1 MKHLTKGLMA
11 MFLGIAATSCVGT
24 DGYVDTDKS
33 ADYKKNAENVLGITI
48 PANQDFTMVSTAT
61 VATTV
66 NLEEGETYTVRVYAN
81 DPIQEG
87 VGKYIATG
95 TVQNGHTF
103 TTNITYPSAKKTLYV
118 GATDSKGFT
127 TYKQVEIVNAQAIA
141 NITTKNTTAASRG
154 TRSITVGKDTY
165 DKFPSAADVATYFP
179 TAIPGDAV
187 EVSELLDK
195 YQGKTVPTQWGTATL
210 WDLYAI
216 YSNVIKEGF
225 NLKITQAGTTEL
237 GGNYQNA
244 GWDASAGKNVAYPYN
259 VYVNVDGN
267 VTLKR
272 SGATHFNLYILKGNV
287 TLESNYGE
295 QAGLISVAAG
305 ATLNDQRNSIAANQ
319 GVKFFNRGTINATN
333 ASKYDI
339 GNFCTVYN
347 ESKFNVTGAL
357 TYSPGDANTSYFMNL
372 GDNAEL
378 TAAAMTL
385 NSAGN
390 FFNSGTVNITGETS
404 VTQKE
409 IYWVNN
415 GHYTTGSMKFS
426 AWNTTFYNYCQLT
439 VVNNC
444 AFQDGQFN
452 MMENSYAEFGTAN
465 FNNFQVNMENH
476 AAFYV
481 KGVNSWG
488 AQGDGIYQGFKA
500 AAGAEAY
507 VKLSGK
513 TTIASHKNSMVI
525 SEGINLAHG
534 EIDDLGKNNSGD
546 QPTHVFN
553 GTEVSDANL
562 TITKSTEGCG
572 ATITT
577 GGKIDP
583 VEPEVYTY
591 AFEDTDNGDYDLND
605 LVLRINEKP
614 GDATKLVVTLV
625 ATGADY
631 DIETYVNNQIMTFN
645 GETEAHRALLGEDG
659 VKKHI
664 NTQSTVGGK
673 SATADFVTC
682 EINKPAGFNNDFTTL
697 KVSIKV
703 LNTDKTYTYPNT
715 NTYPNAIMIPGKWKW
730 PKEKVNITNAYSMG
744 YETAA
749 DHSFGTWASEYPHVN
764 ALDWYDYPVTNQVV
778 NMDK

>member
-11 MFLGIAATSCVGT
+11 MFLGITAISCVSNT
-24 DGYVDTDKS
+24 DYGEVDKS
-33 ADYKKNAENVLGITI
+33 EDYKKNAEKKLGITI

-66 NLEEGETYTVRVYAN
+66 NLEAGETYTVRVYAN

-95 TVQNGHTF
+95 SVQNGHTF
-103 TTNITYPSAKKTLYV
+103 TTNVTYPSAKKTLYV

-165 DKFPSAADVATYFP
+165 DKFPSAANVAAYFP

-195 YQGKTVPTQWGTATL
+195 YKGKTWGTTTL
-210 WDLYAI
+210 WDIYAI

-244 GWDASAGKNVAYPYN
+244 GWDASAGKNMAYPYN

-287 TLESNYGE
+287 TLESYYGE
-295 QAGLISVAAG
+295 QAGIISVAAG

-319 GVKFFNRGTINATN
+319 GVKIFNRGTINATN
-333 ASKYDI
+333 TSKYDI

-534 EIDDLGKNNSGD
+534 EIDDLGKNNSGV

-562 TITKSTEGCG
+562 TITKSAEGCG

-577 GGKIDP
+577 GGRIDP

-591 AFEDTDNGDYDLND
+591 AFEDTDEGDYDLND
-605 LVLRINEKP
+605 VVLRVNEKP
-614 GDATKLVVTLV
+614 GDATKLIVTLV

-631 DIETYVNNQIMTFN
+631 NIETYINNQVLTFN
-645 GETEAHRALLGEDG
+645 GETEVHKALLGEEG
-659 VKKHI
+659 VMKHI
-664 NTQSTVGGK
+664 NTESTVGGRY
-673 SATADFVTC
+673 ATADFVTC
-682 EINKPAGFNNDFTTL
+682 EIAKPADFNNDYSTL

-703 LNTDKTYTYPNT
+703 LNTEKTYAYPHT
-715 NTYPNAIMIPGKWKW
+715 NTYPNAVMMPGKWKW
-730 PKEKVNITNAYSMG
+730 PKEKVCITTAYSVG
-744 YETAA
+744 YETLE

-764 ALDWYDYPVTNQVV
+764 ALDWYDNPVTNQVV

>member
-11 MFLGIAATSCVGT
+11 MFLGITAISCVSNT
-24 DGYVDTDKS
+24 DYGEVDKS
-33 ADYKKNAENVLGITI
+33 EDYKKNAEKKLGITI

-66 NLEEGETYTVRVYAN
+66 NLEAGETYTVRVYAN

-95 TVQNGHTF
+95 SVQNGHTF
-103 TTNITYPSAKKTLYV
+103 TTNVTYPSAKKTLYV

-165 DKFPSAADVATYFP
+165 DKFPSAANVAAYFP

-195 YQGKTVPTQWGTATL
+195 YKGKTWGTTTL
-210 WDLYAI
+210 WDIYAI

-244 GWDASAGKNVAYPYN
+244 GWDASAGKNMAYPYN

-287 TLESNYGE
+287 TLESYYGE
-295 QAGLISVAAG
+295 QAGIISVAAG

-319 GVKFFNRGTINATN
+319 GVKIFNRGTINATN
-333 ASKYDI
+333 TSKYDI

-534 EIDDLGKNNSGD
+534 EIDDLGKNNSGV

-562 TITKSTEGCG
+562 TITKSAEGCG

-577 GGKIDP
+577 GGRIDP

-591 AFEDTDNGDYDLND
+591 AFEDTDEGDYDLND
-605 LVLRINEKP
+605 VVLRVNEKP
-614 GDATKLVVTLV
+614 GDATKLIVTLV

-631 DIETYVNNQIMTFN
+631 NIETYINNQVLTFN
-645 GETEAHRALLGEDG
+645 GETEVHKALLGEEG
-659 VKKHI
+659 VMKHI
-664 NTQSTVGGK
+664 NTESTVGGRY
-673 SATADFVTC
+673 ATADFVTC
-682 EINKPAGFNNDFTTL
+682 EIAKPADFNNDYSTL

-703 LNTDKTYTYPNT
+703 LNTEKTYAYPHT
-715 NTYPNAIMIPGKWKW
+715 NTYPNAVMMPGKWKW
-730 PKEKVNITNAYSMG
+730 PKEKVCITTAYSVG
-744 YETAA
+744 YGTLE
-749 DHSFGTWASEYPHVN
+749 DHSFSTWASEYPHVN
-764 ALDWYDYPVTNQVV
+764 ALDWYDNPVTNQVV

>member
-11 MFLGIAATSCVGT
+11 MFLGITAISCVSNT
-24 DGYVDTDKS
+24 DYGEVDKS
-33 ADYKKNAENVLGITI
+33 EDYKKNAEKKLGITI

-95 TVQNGHTF
+95 SVQNGHTF
-103 TTNITYPSAKKTLYV
+103 TTNVTYPSAKKTLYV

-165 DKFPSAADVATYFP
+165 DKFPSAADVAANFP

-195 YQGKTVPTQWGTATL
+195 YKGKKWGTATL
-210 WDLYAI
+210 WDIYAI

-244 GWDASAGKNVAYPYN
+244 GWDASAGKNMAYPYN

-272 SGATHFNLYILKGNV
+272 LGATHFNLYILKGNV

-295 QAGLISVAAG
+295 QAGIISVAAG
-305 ATLNDQRNSIAANQ
+305 ATLNDQRESIAANQ
-319 GVKFFNRGTINATN
+319 GVKIFNRGTINATN
-333 ASKYDI
+333 TSKYDI

-404 VTQKE
+404 VTQKG

-426 AWNTTFYNYCQLT
+426 AWNTTFFNYCQLT

-534 EIDDLGKNNSGD
+534 EIDDLGKNNSGV

-553 GTEVSDANL
+553 GTEVSNDNM
-562 TITKSTEGCG
+562 TITKSAEGCG

-577 GGKIDP
+577 GGRIDP

-591 AFEDTDNGDYDLND
+591 AFEDTDDGDYDLND
-605 LVLRINEKP
+605 VVLRVNEKP
-614 GDATKLVVTLV
+614 GDATKLIVTLV

-631 DIETYVNNQIMTFN
+631 NIETYINNQVLTFN
-645 GETEAHRALLGEDG
+645 GETEVHKALLGEEG
-659 VKKHI
+659 VMKHI
-664 NTQSTVGGK
+664 NTESTVGGRY
-673 SATADFVTC
+673 ATADFVTC
-682 EINKPAGFNNDFTTL
+682 EINKPADFNNDYSTL

-703 LNTDKTYTYPNT
+703 LNTEKTYAYPHT
-715 NTYPNAIMIPGKWKW
+715 NTYPNAVMMPGKWKW
-730 PKEKVNITNAYSMG
+730 PKEKVCITTAYSVG
-744 YETAA
+744 YGTLE
-749 DHSFGTWASEYPHVN
+749 DHSFSTWASEYPHVN
-764 ALDWYDYPVTNQVV
+764 ALDWYDNPVTNQVV

>member
-11 MFLGIAATSCVGT
+11 MFLGITAISCVSNT
-24 DGYVDTDKS
+24 DYGEVDKS
-33 ADYKKNAENVLGITI
+33 EDYKKNAEKKLGITI

-95 TVQNGHTF
+95 SVQNGHTF
-103 TTNITYPSAKKTLYV
+103 TTNVTYPSAKKTLYV

-165 DKFPSAADVATYFP
+165 DKFPSAADVAANFP

-195 YQGKTVPTQWGTATL
+195 YKGKTWGTATL
-210 WDLYAI
+210 WDIYAI
-216 YSNVIKEGF
+216 YANVIKEGF

-237 GGNYQNA
+237 GGTYQNA
-244 GWDASAGKNVAYPYN
+244 GWDASAGKNIAYPYN

-319 GVKFFNRGTINATN
+319 GVKIFNRGTINATN

-339 GNFCTVYN
+339 GNSCTVYN

-404 VTQKE
+404 VTQKG

-426 AWNTTFYNYCQLT
+426 AWNTTFFNYCQLT

-534 EIDDLGKNNSGD
+534 EIDDLGKSNSGV

-562 TITKSTEGCG
+562 TITKSAEGCG

-577 GGKIDP
+577 GGRIDP

-591 AFEDTDNGDYDLND
+591 AFEDTDDGDYDLND
-605 LVLRINEKP
+605 VVLRVNEKP
-614 GDATKLVVTLV
+614 GDATKLIVTLV

-631 DIETYVNNQIMTFN
+631 NIETYINNQVLTFN
-645 GETEAHRALLGEDG
+645 GETEVHKALLGEEG
-659 VKKHI
+659 VMKHI
-664 NTQSTVGGK
+664 NTESTVGGRY
-673 SATADFVTC
+673 ATADFVTC
-682 EINKPAGFNNDFTTL
+682 EINKPADFNNDYSTL

-703 LNTDKTYTYPNT
+703 LNTEKTYAYPHT
-715 NTYPNAIMIPGKWKW
+715 NTYPNAVMMPGKWKW
-730 PKEKVNITNAYSMG
+730 PKEKVCITTAYSVG
-744 YETAA
+744 YETLE

-764 ALDWYDYPVTNQVV
+764 ALDWYDNPVTNQVV

>member
-11 MFLGIAATSCVGT
+11 MFLGIAATSCVST

-118 GATDSKGFT
+118 GATDSKGYT
-127 TYKQVEIVNAQAIA
+127 IYKQVEVINSQAIA

-195 YQGKTVPTQWGTATL
+195 YQGKTVPTQWGTTTL

-319 GVKFFNRGTINATN
+319 GVKIFNRGTINATN

-339 GNFCTVYN
+339 GNCCTVYN

-372 GDNAEL
+372 GDNALRKESIGS
-378 TAAAMTL
+378 TM
-385 NSAGN
+385 
-390 FFNSGTVNITGETS
+390 
-404 VTQKE
+404 VTTRQ
-409 IYWVNN
+409 
-415 GHYTTGSMKFS
+415 
-426 AWNTTFYNYCQLT
+426 A
-439 VVNNC
+439 
-444 AFQDGQFN
+444 
-452 MMENSYAEFGTAN
+452 
-465 FNNFQVNMENH
+465 
-476 AAFYV
+476 
-481 KGVNSWG
+481 
-488 AQGDGIYQGFKA
+488 
-500 AAGAEAY
+500 
-507 VKLSGK
+507 
-513 TTIASHKNSMVI
+513 
-525 SEGINLAHG
+525 
-534 EIDDLGKNNSGD
+534 
-546 QPTHVFN
+546 
-553 GTEVSDANL
+553 
-562 TITKSTEGCG
+562 
-572 ATITT
+572 
-577 GGKIDP
+577 
-583 VEPEVYTY
+583 
-591 AFEDTDNGDYDLND
+591 
-605 LVLRINEKP
+605 R
-614 GDATKLVVTLV
+614 
-625 ATGADY
+625 
-631 DIETYVNNQIMTFN
+631 
-645 GETEAHRALLGEDG
+645 
-659 VKKHI
+659 
-664 NTQSTVGGK
+664 
-673 SATADFVTC
+673 
-682 EINKPAGFNNDFTTL
+682 
-697 KVSIKV
+697 
-703 LNTDKTYTYPNT
+703 
-715 NTYPNAIMIPGKWKW
+715 
-730 PKEKVNITNAYSMG
+730 
-744 YETAA
+744 
-749 DHSFGTWASEYPHVN
+749 
-764 ALDWYDYPVTNQVV
+764 
-778 NMDK
+778 

>member
-11 MFLGIAATSCVGT
+11 MFLGITAISCVSNT
-24 DGYVDTDKS
+24 DYGEVDKS
-33 ADYKKNAENVLGITI
+33 EDYKKNAEKKLGITI

-95 TVQNGHTF
+95 SVQNGHTF
-103 TTNITYPSAKKTLYV
+103 TTNVTYPSAKKTLYV

-165 DKFPSAADVATYFP
+165 DKFPSAADVAANFP
-179 TAIPGDAV
+179 TAIPSDAV

-195 YQGKTVPTQWGTATL
+195 YKGKKWGTTTL
-210 WDLYAI
+210 WDIYAI

-237 GGNYQNA
+237 GGTYQNA
-244 GWDASAGKNVAYPYN
+244 GWDASAGKNMAYPYN

-295 QAGLISVAAG
+295 QAGIISVAAG
-305 ATLNDQRNSIAANQ
+305 ATLNDQRYSIAANQ
-319 GVKFFNRGTINATN
+319 GVKIFNRGTINATN
-333 ASKYDI
+333 TSKYDI

-404 VTQKE
+404 VTQKG

-534 EIDDLGKNNSGD
+534 EIDDLGKNNIGV

-562 TITKSTEGCG
+562 TITKSAEGCG

-577 GGKIDP
+577 GGRIDP

-591 AFEDTDNGDYDLND
+591 AFEDTDDGDYDLND
-605 LVLRINEKP
+605 VVLRVNEKP
-614 GDATKLVVTLV
+614 GDATKLIVTLV

-631 DIETYVNNQIMTFN
+631 NIETYINNQVLTFN
-645 GETEAHRALLGEDG
+645 GETEVHKALLGEKG
-659 VKKHI
+659 VMKHI
-664 NTQSTVGGK
+664 NTESTVGGRY
-673 SATADFVTC
+673 ATADFVTC
-682 EINKPAGFNNDFTTL
+682 EIAKPADFNNDYSTL

-703 LNTDKTYTYPNT
+703 LNTEKTYAYPHT
-715 NTYPNAIMIPGKWKW
+715 NTYPNAVMMPGKWKW
-730 PKEKVNITNAYSMG
+730 PKEKVCVTTAYSVG
-744 YETAA
+744 YETLE

-764 ALDWYDYPVTNQVV
+764 ALDWYDNPVTNQVV

>member
-11 MFLGIAATSCVGT
+11 MFLGITAISCVSNT
-24 DGYVDTDKS
+24 DYGEVDKS
-33 ADYKKNAENVLGITI
+33 EDYKKNAEKKLGITI

-95 TVQNGHTF
+95 SVQNGHTF
-103 TTNITYPSAKKTLYV
+103 TTNVTYPSAKKTLYV

-165 DKFPSAADVATYFP
+165 DKFPSAADVAANFP

-195 YQGKTVPTQWGTATL
+195 YKGKTWGTATL
-210 WDLYAI
+210 WDIYAI
-216 YSNVIKEGF
+216 YANVIKEGF

-237 GGNYQNA
+237 GGSYQNA
-244 GWDASAGKNVAYPYN
+244 GWDASAGKNIAYPYN

-295 QAGLISVAAG
+295 QAGIISVAAG

-319 GVKFFNRGTINATN
+319 GVKIFNRGTINATN

-339 GNFCTVYN
+339 GNSCTVYN

-534 EIDDLGKNNSGD
+534 EIDDLGKSNIGV

-553 GTEVSDANL
+553 GTEVSNDNL
-562 TITKSTEGCG
+562 TITKSAEGCG

-577 GGKIDP
+577 GGRIDP

-591 AFEDTDNGDYDLND
+591 AFEDTDDGDYDLND
-605 LVLRINEKP
+605 VVLRVNEKP
-614 GDATKLVVTLV
+614 GDATKLIVTLV

-631 DIETYVNNQIMTFN
+631 NIETYINNQVLTFN
-645 GETEAHRALLGEDG
+645 GETEVHKALLGEEG
-659 VKKHI
+659 VMKHI
-664 NTQSTVGGK
+664 NTESTVGGRYAK
-673 SATADFVTC
+673 ADFVTC
-682 EINKPAGFNNDFTTL
+682 EIAKPADFNNDYSTL

-703 LNTDKTYTYPNT
+703 LNTEKTYAYPHT
-715 NTYPNAIMIPGKWKW
+715 NTYPNAVMMPGKWKW
-730 PKEKVNITNAYSMG
+730 PKEKVCITTAYSVG

-764 ALDWYDYPVTNQVV
+764 ALDWYDNPVTNQVV

>member
-11 MFLGIAATSCVGT
+11 MFLGIAATSCVST

-141 NITTKNTTAASRG
+141 NITTKNPTATSRSK
-154 TRSITVGKDTY
+154 RAITVGKDTY
-165 DKFPSAADVATYFP
+165 DKFPSAADVAAYFP

-237 GGNYQNA
+237 GGTYQNA

-319 GVKFFNRGTINATN
+319 GVKIFNRGTINATN

-404 VTQKE
+404 VTQKG

-481 KGVNSWG
+481 KGDNTWG

-534 EIDDLGKNNSGD
+534 VINDLGKDNTGD

-645 GETEAHRALLGEDG
+645 GETEAHRA
-659 VKKHI
+659 
-664 NTQSTVGGK
+664 
-673 SATADFVTC
+673 VTC

>member
-1 MKHLTKGLMA
+1 
-11 MFLGIAATSCVGT
+11 MFLGITAISCVSNT
-24 DGYVDTDKS
+24 DYGEVDKS
-33 ADYKKNAENVLGITI
+33 EDYKKNAEKKLGITI

-66 NLEEGETYTVRVYAN
+66 NLEAGETYTVRVYAN

-95 TVQNGHTF
+95 SVQNGHTF
-103 TTNITYPSAKKTLYV
+103 TTNVTYPSAKKTLYV

-165 DKFPSAADVATYFP
+165 DKFPSAANVAAYFP

-195 YQGKTVPTQWGTATL
+195 YKGKTWGTTTL
-210 WDLYAI
+210 WDIYAI

-244 GWDASAGKNVAYPYN
+244 GWDASAGKNMAYPYN

-287 TLESNYGE
+287 TLESDYGE
-295 QAGLISVAAG
+295 QAGIISVAAG

-319 GVKFFNRGTINATN
+319 GVKIFNRGTINATN
-333 ASKYDI
+333 TSKYDI

-534 EIDDLGKNNSGD
+534 EIDDLGKNNSGV

-562 TITKSTEGCG
+562 TITKSAEGCG

-577 GGKIDP
+577 GGRIDP

-591 AFEDTDNGDYDLND
+591 AFEDTDEGDYDLND
-605 LVLRINEKP
+605 VVLRVNEKP
-614 GDATKLVVTLV
+614 GDATKLIVTLV

-631 DIETYVNNQIMTFN
+631 NIETYINNQVLTFN
-645 GETEAHRALLGEDG
+645 GETEVHKALLGEEG
-659 VKKHI
+659 VMKHI
-664 NTQSTVGGK
+664 NTESTVGGRY
-673 SATADFVTC
+673 ATADFVTC
-682 EINKPAGFNNDFTTL
+682 EIAKPADFNNDYSTL

-703 LNTDKTYTYPNT
+703 LNTEKTYAYPHT
-715 NTYPNAIMIPGKWKW
+715 NTYPNAVMMPGKWKW
-730 PKEKVNITNAYSMG
+730 PKEKVCITTAYSVG
-744 YETAA
+744 YETLE

-764 ALDWYDYPVTNQVV
+764 ALDWYDNPVTNQVV

>member
-11 MFLGIAATSCVGT
+11 MFLGITAISCVSNT
-24 DGYVDTDKS
+24 DYGEVDKS
-33 ADYKKNAENVLGITI
+33 EDYKKNAEKKLGITI

-95 TVQNGHTF
+95 SVQNGHTF
-103 TTNITYPSAKKTLYV
+103 TTNVTYPSAKKTLYV

-165 DKFPSAADVATYFP
+165 DKFPSAADVAANFP

-195 YQGKTVPTQWGTATL
+195 YKGKTWGTATL
-210 WDLYAI
+210 WDIYAI
-216 YSNVIKEGF
+216 YANVIKEGF

-237 GGNYQNA
+237 GGTYQNA
-244 GWDASAGKNVAYPYN
+244 GWDASAGKNIAYPYN

-295 QAGLISVAAG
+295 QAGIISVAAG

-319 GVKFFNRGTINATN
+319 GVKIFNRGTINATN

-339 GNFCTVYN
+339 GNSCTVYN

-426 AWNTTFYNYCQLT
+426 AWNTTFFNYCQLT

-534 EIDDLGKNNSGD
+534 EIDDLGKSNIGV

-562 TITKSTEGCG
+562 TITKSAEGCG

-577 GGKIDP
+577 GGRIDP

-591 AFEDTDNGDYDLND
+591 AFEDTDDGDYDLND
-605 LVLRINEKP
+605 VVLRVNEKP
-614 GDATKLVVTLV
+614 GDATKLIVTLV

-631 DIETYVNNQIMTFN
+631 NIETYINNQVLTFN
-645 GETEAHRALLGEDG
+645 GETEVHKALLGEEG
-659 VKKHI
+659 VMKHI
-664 NTQSTVGGK
+664 NTESTVGGRYAK
-673 SATADFVTC
+673 ADFVTC
-682 EINKPAGFNNDFTTL
+682 EIAKPADFNNDYSTL

-703 LNTDKTYTYPNT
+703 LNTEKTYAYPHT
-715 NTYPNAIMIPGKWKW
+715 NTYPNAVMMPGKWKW
-730 PKEKVNITNAYSMG
+730 PKEKVCITTAYSVG
-744 YETAA
+744 YETLE
-749 DHSFGTWASEYPHVN
+749 DHSFSTWASEYPHVN
-764 ALDWYDYPVTNQVV
+764 ALDWYDNPVTNQVV

>member
-11 MFLGIAATSCVGT
+11 MFLGITAISCVSNT
-24 DGYVDTDKS
+24 DYGEVDKS
-33 ADYKKNAENVLGITI
+33 EDYKKNAEKKLGITI

-95 TVQNGHTF
+95 SVQNGHTF
-103 TTNITYPSAKKTLYV
+103 TTNVTYPSAKKTLYV

-165 DKFPSAADVATYFP
+165 DKFPSAADVAANFP

-195 YQGKTVPTQWGTATL
+195 YKGKTWGTATL
-210 WDLYAI
+210 WDIYAI
-216 YSNVIKEGF
+216 YANVIKEGF

-237 GGNYQNA
+237 GGTYQNA
-244 GWDASAGKNVAYPYN
+244 GWDASAGKNIAYPYN

-295 QAGLISVAAG
+295 QAGIISVAAG

-319 GVKFFNRGTINATN
+319 GVKIFNRGTINATN

-339 GNFCTVYN
+339 GNSCTVYN

-534 EIDDLGKNNSGD
+534 EIDDLGKNNSGV
-546 QPTHVFN
+546 QPTRVFN

-562 TITKSTEGCG
+562 TITKSAEGCG

-577 GGKIDP
+577 GGRIDP

-591 AFEDTDNGDYDLND
+591 AFEDTDDGDYDLND
-605 LVLRINEKP
+605 VVLRVNEKP
-614 GDATKLVVTLV
+614 GDATKLIVTLV

-631 DIETYVNNQIMTFN
+631 NIETYINNQVLTFN
-645 GETEAHRALLGEDG
+645 GETEVHKALLGEEG
-659 VKKHI
+659 VMKHI
-664 NTQSTVGGK
+664 NTESTVGGRY
-673 SATADFVTC
+673 ATADFVTC
-682 EINKPAGFNNDFTTL
+682 EIAKPADFNNDYSTL

-703 LNTDKTYTYPNT
+703 LNTDKTYAYPNT
-715 NTYPNAIMIPGKWKW
+715 NTYPNAVMMPGKWKW
-730 PKEKVNITNAYSMG
+730 PKEKVCITTAYSVG

-764 ALDWYDYPVTNQVV
+764 ALDWYDNPVTNQVV

>member
-11 MFLGIAATSCVGT
+11 MFLGITAISCVSNT
-24 DGYVDTDKS
+24 DYGEVDKS
-33 ADYKKNAENVLGITI
+33 EDYKKNAEKKLGITI

-95 TVQNGHTF
+95 SVQNGHTF
-103 TTNITYPSAKKTLYV
+103 TTNVTYPSAKKTLYV

-165 DKFPSAADVATYFP
+165 DKFPSAANVAAYFP

-195 YQGKTVPTQWGTATL
+195 YKGKKWGTATL
-210 WDLYAI
+210 WDIYAI

-244 GWDASAGKNVAYPYN
+244 GWDASAGKNIAYPYN

-295 QAGLISVAAG
+295 QAGIISVAAG

-319 GVKFFNRGTINATN
+319 GVKIFNRGTINATN
-333 ASKYDI
+333 TSKYDI

-534 EIDDLGKNNSGD
+534 EIDDLGKNNSGV

-562 TITKSTEGCG
+562 TITKSAEGCG

-577 GGKIDP
+577 GGRIDP

-591 AFEDTDNGDYDLND
+591 AFEDTDDGDYDLND
-605 LVLRINEKP
+605 VVLRVNEKP
-614 GDATKLVVTLV
+614 GDATKLIVTLV

-631 DIETYVNNQIMTFN
+631 NIETYINNQVLTFN
-645 GETEAHRALLGEDG
+645 GETEVHKALLGEEG
-659 VKKHI
+659 VMKHI
-664 NTQSTVGGK
+664 NTESTVGGRY
-673 SATADFVTC
+673 ATADFVTC
-682 EINKPAGFNNDFTTL
+682 EIAKPADFNNDYSTL

-703 LNTDKTYTYPNT
+703 LNTDKTYAYPHT
-715 NTYPNAIMIPGKWKW
+715 NTYPNAVMMPGKWKW
-730 PKEKVNITNAYSMG
+730 PKEKVCITTAYSVG

>member
-11 MFLGIAATSCVGT
+11 MFLGIAVTSCVST

-33 ADYKKNAENVLGITI
+33 ADYKKNAENVLGIII
-48 PANQDFTMVSTAT
+48 PDHQDYTMVATAT

-81 DPIQEG
+81 DPVQEG

-118 GATDSKGFT
+118 GATDSKGYT
-127 TYKQVEIVNAQAIA
+127 IYKQVEVVNAQAVA
-141 NITTKNTTAASRG
+141 HITTKNPTAASRSKR
-154 TRSITVGKDTY
+154 TITVGNDTY
-165 DKFPSAADVATYFP
+165 DKFTFP
-179 TAIPGDAV
+179 TAAELAEAFPSTIPDNADEVKDLLTLYPGMGIWSIYAQNGKDHNYKITNPGDV
-187 EVSELLDK
+187 QIGGGWYNSVS
-195 YQGKTVPTQWGTATL
+195 TM
-210 WDLYAI
+210 
-216 YSNVIKEGF
+216 
-225 NLKITQAGTTEL
+225 
-237 GGNYQNA
+237 
-244 GWDASAGKNVAYPYN
+244 YN
-259 VYVNVDGN
+259 VYIDVDGDVHLSCQSGACCRLFILRGN
-267 VTLKR
+267 VTIDANFGEWGGFI
-272 SGATHFNLYILKGNV
+272 SIAPGATVNDLRSRIAHNSYIKV
-287 TLESNYGE
+287 Y
-295 QAGLISVAAG
+295 
-305 ATLNDQRNSIAANQ
+305 
-319 GVKFFNRGTINATN
+319 NRGTFNATN
-333 ASKYDI
+333 GSGYDVNNNATI
-339 GNFCTVYN
+339 YN
-347 ESKFNVTGAL
+347 EGTFAVTGPLKPA
-357 TYSPGDANTSYFMNL
+357 PGQPSFILNS
-372 GDNAEL
+372 GDNAVL
-378 TAAAMTL
+378 TAPSMQL
-385 NSAGN
+385 NSVSN
-390 FFNSGTVNITGETS
+390 LYNSGTVTITGLTEVTS
-404 VTQKE
+404 QSVSW
-409 IYWVNN
+409 INN
-415 GHYTTGSMKFS
+415 GHYTTGSMLFS
-426 AWNTTFYNYCQLT
+426 AWNNTYYNYCQLT

-444 AFQDGQFN
+444 DFKDGQFN
-452 MMENSYAEFGTAN
+452 MMENSYAEFGSAY

-481 KGVNSWG
+481 KGDNTWG
-488 AQGDGIYQGFKA
+488 AQGSNFQGFKA

-507 VKLSGK
+507 VKFGGT
-513 TTIASHKNSMVI
+513 TTIASHKNTLVT

-534 EIDDLGKNNSGD
+534 VINDLGKDNTGD

-553 GTEVSDANL
+553 GTEVSNENL

-572 ATITT
+572 AAITT

-664 NTQSTVGGK
+664 NTEPTADNK
-673 SATADFVTC
+673 KATADFVTC

-715 NTYPNAIMIPGKWKW
+715 NVYPNAIMIPGKWKW
-730 PKEKVNITNAYSMG
+730 PKEKVCITSAYSTG
-744 YETAA
+744 YSTET

-764 ALDWYDYPVTNQVV
+764 ALDWYDYSVTNKVV
-778 NMDK
+778 DMNK

>member
-11 MFLGIAATSCVGT
+11 MFLGITAISCVSNT
-24 DGYVDTDKS
+24 DYGEVDKS
-33 ADYKKNAENVLGITI
+33 EDYKKNAEKKLGITI

-165 DKFPSAADVATYFP
+165 DKFPSAADVAANFP

-195 YQGKTVPTQWGTATL
+195 YKGKTWGTATL
-210 WDLYAI
+210 WDIYAI
-216 YSNVIKEGF
+216 YANVIKEGF

-237 GGNYQNA
+237 GGTYQNA
-244 GWDASAGKNVAYPYN
+244 GWDASAGKNIAYPYN

-295 QAGLISVAAG
+295 QAGIISVAAG

-319 GVKFFNRGTINATN
+319 GVKIFNRGTINATD

-339 GNFCTVYN
+339 GNSCTVYN

-404 VTQKE
+404 VTQE
-409 IYWVNN
+409 GIYWVNN

-444 AFQDGQFN
+444 DFKDGQFN
-452 MMENSYAEFGTAN
+452 MMENSYAEFGSAY

-476 AAFYV
+476 AAFYI
-481 KGVNSWG
+481 KGDNTWG
-488 AQGDGIYQGFKA
+488 AQGSNFQGFKA

-507 VKLSGK
+507 VKFGGT
-513 TTIASHKNSMVI
+513 TTIASHKNTLVT

-534 EIDDLGKNNSGD
+534 VINDLGKDNTGD

-562 TITKSTEGCG
+562 TITKSAEGCG

-577 GGKIDP
+577 GGRIDP

-591 AFEDTDNGDYDLND
+591 AFEDTDDGDYDLND
-605 LVLRINEKP
+605 VVLRVNEKP

-631 DIETYVNNQIMTFN
+631 NIETYINNQVLTFN
-645 GETEAHRALLGEDG
+645 GETEVHKALLGEEG
-659 VKKHI
+659 VMKHI
-664 NTQSTVGGK
+664 NTESTVGGRYAK
-673 SATADFVTC
+673 ADFVTC
-682 EINKPAGFNNDFTTL
+682 EIAKPADFNNDYSTL

-703 LNTDKTYTYPNT
+703 LNTEKTYAYPHT
-715 NTYPNAIMIPGKWKW
+715 NTYPNAVMMPGKWKW
-730 PKEKVNITNAYSMG
+730 PKEKVCITTAYSVG
-744 YETAA
+744 YGTLE

-764 ALDWYDYPVTNQVV
+764 ALDWYDNPVTNQVV

>member
-11 MFLGIAATSCVGT
+11 MFLGITAISCVSNT
-24 DGYVDTDKS
+24 DYGEVDKS
-33 ADYKKNAENVLGITI
+33 EDYKKNAEKKLGITI

-95 TVQNGHTF
+95 SVQNGHTF
-103 TTNITYPSAKKTLYV
+103 TTNVTYPSAKKTLYV

-165 DKFPSAADVATYFP
+165 DKFPSAADVAANFP

-195 YQGKTVPTQWGTATL
+195 YKGKTWGTATL
-210 WDLYAI
+210 WDIYAI
-216 YSNVIKEGF
+216 YANVIKEGF

-237 GGNYQNA
+237 GGTYQNA
-244 GWDASAGKNVAYPYN
+244 GWDASAGKNIAYPYN

-295 QAGLISVAAG
+295 QAGIISVAAG

-319 GVKFFNRGTINATN
+319 GVKIFNRGTINATD

-339 GNFCTVYN
+339 GNSCTVYN

-404 VTQKE
+404 VTQE
-409 IYWVNN
+409 GIYWVNN

-444 AFQDGQFN
+444 DFKDGQFN
-452 MMENSYAEFGTAN
+452 MMENSYAEFGSAY

-476 AAFYV
+476 AAFYI
-481 KGVNSWG
+481 KGDNTWG
-488 AQGDGIYQGFKA
+488 AQGSNFQGFKA

-507 VKLSGK
+507 VKFGGT
-513 TTIASHKNSMVI
+513 TTIASHKNTLVT

-534 EIDDLGKNNSGD
+534 VINDLGKDNTGD

-562 TITKSTEGCG
+562 TITKSAEGCG

-577 GGKIDP
+577 GGRIDP

-591 AFEDTDNGDYDLND
+591 AFEDTDDGDYDLND
-605 LVLRINEKP
+605 VVLRVNEKP

-631 DIETYVNNQIMTFN
+631 NIETYINNQVLTFN
-645 GETEAHRALLGEDG
+645 GETEVHKALLGEEG
-659 VKKHI
+659 VMKHI
-664 NTQSTVGGK
+664 NTESTVGGRYAK
-673 SATADFVTC
+673 ADFVTC
-682 EINKPAGFNNDFTTL
+682 EIAKPADFNNDYSTL

-703 LNTDKTYTYPNT
+703 LNTEKTYAYPHT
-715 NTYPNAIMIPGKWKW
+715 NTYPNAVMMPGKWKW
-730 PKEKVNITNAYSMG
+730 PKEKVCITTAYSVG
-744 YETAA
+744 YGTLE

-764 ALDWYDYPVTNQVV
+764 ALDWYDNPVTNQVV

>member
-11 MFLGIAATSCVGT
+11 MFLGITAISCVSNT
-24 DGYVDTDKS
+24 DYGEVDKS
-33 ADYKKNAENVLGITI
+33 EDYKKNAEKKLGITI

-95 TVQNGHTF
+95 SVQNGHTF
-103 TTNITYPSAKKTLYV
+103 TTNVTYPSAKKTLYV

-141 NITTKNTTAASRG
+141 NITTKNTTAASRSK
-154 TRSITVGKDTY
+154 RSITVGKDTY
-165 DKFPSAADVATYFP
+165 DKFPSAADVAANFP

-195 YQGKTVPTQWGTATL
+195 YKGKKWGTATL

-216 YSNVIKEGF
+216 YANVIKEGF

-244 GWDASAGKNVAYPYN
+244 GWDASAGKNMAYPYN

-272 SGATHFNLYILKGNV
+272 LGATHFNLYILKGNV

-295 QAGLISVAAG
+295 QAGIISVAAG
-305 ATLNDQRNSIAANQ
+305 ATLNDQRESIAANQ
-319 GVKFFNRGTINATN
+319 GVKIFNRGTINATN
-333 ASKYDI
+333 TSKYDI

-404 VTQKE
+404 VTQKG

-426 AWNTTFYNYCQLT
+426 AWNTTFFNYCQLT

-534 EIDDLGKNNSGD
+534 EIDDLGKNNSGV

-553 GTEVSDANL
+553 GTEVSNDNM
-562 TITKSTEGCG
+562 TITKSAEGCG

-577 GGKIDP
+577 GGRIDP

-591 AFEDTDNGDYDLND
+591 AFEDTDDGDYDLND
-605 LVLRINEKP
+605 VVLRVNEKP
-614 GDATKLVVTLV
+614 GDATKLIVTLV

-631 DIETYVNNQIMTFN
+631 NIETYINNQVLTFN
-645 GETEAHRALLGEDG
+645 GETEVHKALLGEEG
-659 VKKHI
+659 VMKHI
-664 NTQSTVGGK
+664 NTESTVGGRY
-673 SATADFVTC
+673 ATADFVTC
-682 EINKPAGFNNDFTTL
+682 EINKPADFNNDYSTL

-703 LNTDKTYTYPNT
+703 LNTEKTYAYPHT
-715 NTYPNAIMIPGKWKW
+715 NTYPNAVMMPGKWKW
-730 PKEKVNITNAYSMG
+730 PKEKVCITTAYSVG
-744 YETAA
+744 YGTLE
-749 DHSFGTWASEYPHVN
+749 DHSFSTWASEYPHVN
-764 ALDWYDYPVTNQVV
+764 ALDWYDNPVTNQVV

>member
-11 MFLGIAATSCVGT
+11 MFLGIAATSCVST

-95 TVQNGHTF
+95 SVQNGHTF
-103 TTNITYPSAKKTLYV
+103 TTNVTYPSAKKTLYV

-165 DKFPSAADVATYFP
+165 DKFPSAADVAANFP

-195 YQGKTVPTQWGTATL
+195 YKGKEVPTQYGKATL

-216 YSNVIKEGF
+216 YANVIKEGF

-237 GGNYQNA
+237 GGTYQNA
-244 GWDASAGKNVAYPYN
+244 GWDASAGKNMAYPYN

-287 TLESNYGE
+287 TLESDYGE

-305 ATLNDQRNSIAANQ
+305 ATLNDQRKSIAANQ
-319 GVKFFNRGTINATN
+319 GVKIFNRGTINATN

-372 GDNAEL
+372 GDNAKL

-385 NSAGN
+385 NSDGN

-404 VTQKE
+404 VTQKG

-444 AFQDGQFN
+444 DFKDGQFN
-452 MMENSYAEFGTAN
+452 MMENSYAEFGSAY

-476 AAFYV
+476 AAFYI
-481 KGVNSWG
+481 KGDNTWG
-488 AQGDGIYQGFKA
+488 AQGSNFQGFKA

-507 VKLSGK
+507 VKFGGT
-513 TTIASHKNSMVI
+513 TTIASHKNTLVT

-534 EIDDLGKNNSGD
+534 VINDLGKDNTGD

-562 TITKSTEGCG
+562 TITKSAEGCG

-577 GGKIDP
+577 GGRIDP

-591 AFEDTDNGDYDLND
+591 AFEDTDDGDYDLND
-605 LVLRINEKP
+605 VVLRVNEKP

-631 DIETYVNNQIMTFN
+631 NIETYINNQVLTFN
-645 GETEAHRALLGEDG
+645 GETEVHKALLGEEG
-659 VKKHI
+659 VMKHI
-664 NTQSTVGGK
+664 NTESTVGGRYAK
-673 SATADFVTC
+673 ADFVTC
-682 EINKPAGFNNDFTTL
+682 EIAKPADFNNDYSTL

-703 LNTDKTYTYPNT
+703 LNTEKTYAYPHT
-715 NTYPNAIMIPGKWKW
+715 NTYPNAVMMPGKWKW
-730 PKEKVNITNAYSMG
+730 PKEKVCITTAYSVG
-744 YETAA
+744 YGTLE

-764 ALDWYDYPVTNQVV
+764 ALDWYDNPVTNQVV

>member
-1 MKHLTKGLMA
+1 
-11 MFLGIAATSCVGT
+11 MFLGITAISCVSNT
-24 DGYVDTDKS
+24 DYGEVDKS
-33 ADYKKNAENVLGITI
+33 EDYKKNAEKKLGITI

-95 TVQNGHTF
+95 SVQNGHTF
-103 TTNITYPSAKKTLYV
+103 TTNVTYPSAKKTLYV

-165 DKFPSAADVATYFP
+165 DKFPSAADVAANFP

-195 YQGKTVPTQWGTATL
+195 YKGKTWGTATL
-210 WDLYAI
+210 WDIYAI
-216 YSNVIKEGF
+216 YANVIKEGF

-237 GGNYQNA
+237 GGTYQNA
-244 GWDASAGKNVAYPYN
+244 GWDASAGKNIAYPYN

-295 QAGLISVAAG
+295 QAGIISVAAG

-319 GVKFFNRGTINATN
+319 GVKIFNRGTINATN

-339 GNFCTVYN
+339 GNSCTVYN

-534 EIDDLGKNNSGD
+534 EIDDLGKSNIGV

-553 GTEVSDANL
+553 GTEVSNDNL
-562 TITKSTEGCG
+562 TITKSAEGCG

-577 GGKIDP
+577 GGRIDP

-591 AFEDTDNGDYDLND
+591 AFEDTDDGDYDLND
-605 LVLRINEKP
+605 VVLRVNEKP
-614 GDATKLVVTLV
+614 GDATKLIVTLV

-631 DIETYVNNQIMTFN
+631 NIETYINNQVLTFN
-645 GETEAHRALLGEDG
+645 GETEVHKALLGEEG
-659 VKKHI
+659 VMKHI
-664 NTQSTVGGK
+664 NTESTVGGRYAK
-673 SATADFVTC
+673 ADFVTC
-682 EINKPAGFNNDFTTL
+682 EIAKPADFNNDYSTL

-703 LNTDKTYTYPNT
+703 LNTEKTYAYPHT
-715 NTYPNAIMIPGKWKW
+715 NTYPNAVMMPGKWKW
-730 PKEKVNITNAYSMG
+730 PKEKVCITTAYSVG

-764 ALDWYDYPVTNQVV
+764 ALDWYDNPVTNQVV

>member
-1 MKHLTKGLMA
+1 
-11 MFLGIAATSCVGT
+11 
-24 DGYVDTDKS
+24 
-33 ADYKKNAENVLGITI
+33 
-48 PANQDFTMVSTAT
+48 
-61 VATTV
+61 
-66 NLEEGETYTVRVYAN
+66 
-81 DPIQEG
+81 
-87 VGKYIATG
+87 
-95 TVQNGHTF
+95 
-103 TTNITYPSAKKTLYV
+103 
-118 GATDSKGFT
+118 
-127 TYKQVEIVNAQAIA
+127 
-141 NITTKNTTAASRG
+141 
-154 TRSITVGKDTY
+154 
-165 DKFPSAADVATYFP
+165 
-179 TAIPGDAV
+179 
-187 EVSELLDK
+187 
-195 YQGKTVPTQWGTATL
+195 
-210 WDLYAI
+210 
-216 YSNVIKEGF
+216 
-225 NLKITQAGTTEL
+225 
-237 GGNYQNA
+237 
-244 GWDASAGKNVAYPYN
+244 
-259 VYVNVDGN
+259 
-267 VTLKR
+267 
-272 SGATHFNLYILKGNV
+272 
-287 TLESNYGE
+287 
-295 QAGLISVAAG
+295 
-305 ATLNDQRNSIAANQ
+305 
-319 GVKFFNRGTINATN
+319 
-333 ASKYDI
+333 
-339 GNFCTVYN
+339 
-347 ESKFNVTGAL
+347 VTGAL

-385 NSAGN
+385 NSDGN

-404 VTQKE
+404 VTQKG

-534 EIDDLGKNNSGD
+534 EIDDLGKNNSGV

-562 TITKSTEGCG
+562 TITKSAEGCG

-577 GGKIDP
+577 GGRIDP

-591 AFEDTDNGDYDLND
+591 AFEDTDDGDYDLND
-605 LVLRINEKP
+605 VVLRVNEKP

-631 DIETYVNNQIMTFN
+631 NIETYINNQVLTFN
-645 GETEAHRALLGEDG
+645 GETEVHKALLGEEG
-659 VKKHI
+659 VMKHI
-664 NTQSTVGGK
+664 NTESTVGGRY
-673 SATADFVTC
+673 ATADFVTC
-682 EINKPAGFNNDFTTL
+682 EIAKPADFNNDYSTL

-703 LNTDKTYTYPNT
+703 LNTEKTYAYPHT
-715 NTYPNAIMIPGKWKW
+715 NTYPNAVMMPGKWKW
-730 PKEKVNITNAYSMG
+730 PKEKVCITTAYSVG
-744 YETAA
+744 YETLE
-749 DHSFGTWASEYPHVN
+749 DHSFSTWASEYPHVN

>member
-11 MFLGIAATSCVGT
+11 MFLGITAISCVSNT
-24 DGYVDTDKS
+24 DYGEVDKS
-33 ADYKKNAENVLGITI
+33 EEYKKNAEKKLGITI

-95 TVQNGHTF
+95 SVQNGHTF
-103 TTNITYPSAKKTLYV
+103 TTNVTYPSAKKTLYV

-154 TRSITVGKDTY
+154 TRSITVGKDIY
-165 DKFPSAADVATYFP
+165 DKFPSAADVAAHFP

-195 YQGKTVPTQWGTATL
+195 YKGKTWGHATL

-237 GGNYQNA
+237 GGTYQNA
-244 GWDASAGKNVAYPYN
+244 GWDASAGKNMAYPYN

-295 QAGLISVAAG
+295 QAGIISVAAG
-305 ATLNDQRNSIAANQ
+305 ATLNDQRYSIAANQ
-319 GVKFFNRGTINATN
+319 GVKIFNRGTINATN

-534 EIDDLGKNNSGD
+534 EIDDLGKSNSGV

-553 GTEVSDANL
+553 GTEVSNDNM
-562 TITKSTEGCG
+562 TITKSAEGCG

-577 GGKIDP
+577 GGRIDP

-591 AFEDTDNGDYDLND
+591 AFEDTDDGDYDLND
-605 LVLRINEKP
+605 VVLRVNEKP
-614 GDATKLVVTLV
+614 GDATKLIVTLV

-631 DIETYVNNQIMTFN
+631 NIETYINNQVLTFN
-645 GETEAHRALLGEDG
+645 GETEVHKALLGEEG
-659 VKKHI
+659 VMKHI
-664 NTQSTVGGK
+664 NTESTVGGRY
-673 SATADFVTC
+673 ATADFVTC

-703 LNTDKTYTYPNT
+703 LNTDKTYAYPHT
-715 NTYPNAIMIPGKWKW
+715 NTYPNAVMMPGKWKW
-730 PKEKVNITNAYSMG
+730 PKEKVCITTAYSVG
-744 YETAA
+744 YETLE
-749 DHSFGTWASEYPHVN
+749 DHSFSTWASEYPHVN